1 METDDKPNDPTTTE
15 HEIVSAGPEV
25 EARTD
30 RDRDAGWILTTGPDS
45 SSQSSGRMPARRGE

>member
-15 HEIVSAGPEV
+15 HEIVSSSPDAETL
-25 EARTD
+25 TD
-30 RDRDAGWILTTGPDS
+30 RDRDSGWILTSGPEN